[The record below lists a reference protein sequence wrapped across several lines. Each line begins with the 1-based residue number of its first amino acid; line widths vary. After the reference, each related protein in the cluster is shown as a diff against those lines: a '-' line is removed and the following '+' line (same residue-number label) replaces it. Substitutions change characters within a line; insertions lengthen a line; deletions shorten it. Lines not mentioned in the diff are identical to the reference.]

1 MMLVITAQFLL
12 GYLRAASVDDSTL
25 TGSPSPEWPPT
36 PARVFQA
43 LVAGGGTGS
52 ASECVGGVLGLE
64 LLEGC
69 PTIFANELD
78 DVAVSPRQGRYV
90 VVDSTHTGTVM
101 DYPARQ
107 AQLVR
112 EGARMAPRDPVAA
125 YVWPDV
131 EASESE
137 LSALRSRAA
146 RVPYLGAADSP
157 VRLTVSTSVP
167 DKVAGL
173 PQWVPSPDGDVAL
186 SVAYPGFLAVLDAAF
201 ERFSGSATAAGV
213 PHRGAWVNREFSA
226 YRSPGVHAREQTPEP
241 TTIWLRFDN
250 PISGRRVLDVTETLR
265 KAVLEHADMIA
276 GGRENVPEVL
286 HGHHGA
292 ADKGFEHVRF
302 LALPYVG
309 SPHAD
314 GRIYGAC
321 VWLPPGT
328 AAADIALA
336 RSAVGRIR
344 RLVSSGGIDVAVSGF
359 DGTRAPWSSNPGR
372 WVGPAKVWVSVFP
385 VVHER
390 WVKRGLTVEEVSRW
404 CGFAGLPEIVAF
416 RSERTP
422 LLHGGVALTPDAANR
437 GERCRPYSHFEIE
450 FAEPVRGPVAF
461 GRGRHFGLGLC
472 APLRSRGGDR
482 A

>member
-36 PARVFQA
+36 PARVFQS
-43 LVAGGGTGS
+43 LVAGGGTGPG
-52 ASECVGGVLGLE
+52 SEGVGGLHGLE

-69 PTIFANELD
+69 PTIFAND
-78 DVAVSPRQGRYV
+78 MDAVAISPRQGRYV
-90 VVDSTHTGTVM
+90 VVDSSHAGTVM
-101 DYPARQ
+101 NYPARQ

-112 EGARMAPRDPVAA
+112 EGARMAPRDPIAA
-125 YVWPDV
+125 YVWAGV
-131 EASESE
+131 EPSESE
-137 LSALRSRAA
+137 LGALRARAA

-157 VRLTVSTSVP
+157 VRLTVSTFIP
-167 DKVAGL
+167 DEVVGL
-173 PQWVPSPDGDVAL
+173 PQWVPAPDGDVAM

-213 PHRGAWVNREFSA
+213 PHRGAWVSREFAA
-226 YRSPGVHAREQTPEP
+226 YRSPGFHVPEETAEP
-241 TTIWLRFDN
+241 TTTWLRFDS

-265 KAVLEHADMIA
+265 KAVLEHADSLA
-276 GGRENVPEVL
+276 GGRDNVPEVL
-286 HGHHGA
+286 HGHHGTA
-292 ADKGFEHVRF
+292 EKGFEHVRF

-328 AAADIALA
+328 AAADVALA
-336 RSAVGRIR
+336 RSAVGRVR

-372 WVGPAKVWVSVFP
+372 WVGPARRWVSVFP

-390 WVKRGLTVEEVSRW
+390 WVKRGLTVDEVSRW
-404 CGFAGLPEIVAF
+404 CGFAGLPAVVGF

-422 LLHGGVALTPDAANR
+422 LLHGGVALTPDDANR
-437 GERCRPYSHFEIE
+437 GERSRPYSHFEIE
-450 FAEPVRGPVAF
+450 FAEPVNGPVVL
-461 GRGRHFGLGLC
+461 GRGRHFGLGLF
-472 APLRSRGGDR
+472 APLRSKEGDR